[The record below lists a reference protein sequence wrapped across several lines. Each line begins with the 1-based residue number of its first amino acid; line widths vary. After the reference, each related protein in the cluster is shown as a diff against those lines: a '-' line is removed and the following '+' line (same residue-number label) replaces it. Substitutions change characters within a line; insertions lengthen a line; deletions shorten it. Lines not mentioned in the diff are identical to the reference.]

1 MISLNAIVTRLQTFA
16 ESHYFIQKFTYGNP
30 DELDIEKLGSYP
42 ALHVV
47 YNGAD
52 YDEGTKTYNF
62 ELYLIDLPD
71 NKLEDVEQ
79 RKEIAS
85 DAEQCLEDILADI
98 AAGGN
103 VFYLAEDYE
112 VTSSSV
118 LPIYKANSNVIAG
131 ALLDISI
138 QVPHDRSAC
147 NLPIDGVE
155 PEGGEFAYARRGL
168 LRMLTI
174 NGETDVLSVNTIR
187 VPNGTLIDNG
197 NGDVTLTISGAGGG
211 DVSSVNDVEP
221 DLNGNVALDTD
232 DIPEGATNEYYTNAR
247 VDAYLQSGDIS
258 LIDIASGAARL
269 SWNDTEG
276 TLDLAYANGVTLQ
289 LGQEEHFYAKATE
302 AIADGEIV
310 MFAGAQGSHL
320 LISRADMSAPGFFP
334 EAVIGVATQDFSL
347 NDFGY
352 VTSFGKVRGL
362 DLSAYSEGDLIYL
375 DPSTPGGYT
384 TSEPTPPNH
393 IILVAAV
400 AYAHSQQ
407 GTLFV
412 RPSHKPDTDEVPE
425 GSSNLYYTNARVDA
439 RVTALGLATTSYV
452 DTEVGNEE
460 SARITA
466 DESLQTQINTAAGA
480 IATNAGNITQNATD
494 IAALEAA
501 NYAKSVNSVTPDGT
515 GDVKISTSN
524 IPEGTNEY
532 YTDTKADARI
542 SAAVLAD
549 ISNVPAIGTT
559 GQALVVDSAGT
570 GHVYATIGGGGGGDV
585 VSVNSILPD
594 GLGNVSLD
602 SDDIPEG
609 TTNLYH
615 TTARVNALIAAAS
628 VTDLSDVTSAGSGA
642 IITSAER
649 TKLAGIAAGAEVNV
663 NPDWNATSGD
673 AEILNKPSIPA
684 QFFGVLAS
692 GSTAY
697 TLDSPDAGR
706 YLRFTASS
714 AVSVTIPVDK
724 FQTDDE
730 VVIEQAGTGQVEII
744 AASGVT
750 LNNSSANTNR
760 TAERFA
766 VIALKCVAT
775 NVFTLT
781 GERELV

>member
-16 ESHYFIQKFTYGNP
+16 ESHYFIRKFTYGNP

-155 PEGGEFAYARRGL
+155 PQGGEFAYARRGL

-174 NGETDVLSVNTIR
+174 NGATDVLSVNTIR
-187 VPNGTLIDNG
+187 VPNGTLVDNG

-247 VDAYLQSGDIS
+247 VDAR
-258 LIDIASGAARL
+258 IASASVTDLSDVTNAGSGAIITDAER
-269 SWNDTEG
+269 TK
-276 TLDLAYANGVTLQ
+276 LAGI
-289 LGQEEHFYAKATE
+289 E
-302 AIADGEIV
+302 
-310 MFAGAQGSHL
+310 AGADVNPTAAEVKTLYESNTNTNAFTDAEKTKLAG
-320 LISRADMSAPGFFP
+320 IEDGAEVNA
-334 EAVIGVATQDFSL
+334 
-347 NDFGY
+347 
-352 VTSFGKVRGL
+352 VTSVNGL
-362 DLSAYSEGDLIYL
+362 TGAI
-375 DPSTPGGYT
+375 T
-384 TSEPTPPNH
+384 
-393 IILVAAV
+393 
-400 AYAHSQQ
+400 
-407 GTLFV
+407 
-412 RPSHKPDTDEVPE
+412 
-425 GSSNLYYTNARVDA
+425 
-439 RVTALGLATTSYV
+439 GLATTAYV
-452 DTEVGNEE
+452 DTEIGSEE
-460 SARITA
+460 SARIA
-466 DESLQTQINTAAGA
+466 GDSSLQTQINTATGSIVANA
-480 IATNAGNITQNATD
+480 ANIATNAAD

-501 NYAKSVNSVTPDGT
+501 DYVNTLNGLSGAVTLSAGSNVTLTQVGNDIEISSSGGGGGGGHAFGTIAVPGQSNIVADSGNDTLNINAGT
-515 GDVKISTSN
+515 GIDLATNATTDTLTIAVDATTTD
-524 IPEGTNEY
+524 IPEGTN
-532 YTDTKADARI
+532 
-542 SAAVLAD
+542 
-549 ISNVPAIGTT
+549 
-559 GQALVVDSAGT
+559 
-570 GHVYATIGGGGGGDV
+570 
-585 VSVNSILPD
+585 
-594 GLGNVSLD
+594 
-602 SDDIPEG
+602 
-609 TTNLYH
+609 LYH
-615 TTARVNALIAAAS
+615 TNARVDARIAAAS

-649 TKLAGIAAGAEVNV
+649 TKLNGIETGAQVNVATDLTHTASALTLRIESSTGSDTTLTAASATLAGVMTSSDRTKLDGIEAGAEVNPTASEIKTAYESNADTNAYTDAEKSKLAGIAAGAEVNV
-663 NPDWNATSGD
+663 NADWNAVSGD
-673 AEILNKPSIPA
+673 AEILNKPTIPA
-684 QFFGVLAS
+684 QFFGVFAS

-730 VVIEQAGTGQVEII
+730 IVIEQAGTGQVEII
-744 AASGVT
+744 VASGVT
-750 LNNSSANTNR
+750 LNNSSANTKK
-760 TAERFA
+760 TAERYA

>member
-52 YDEGTKTYNF
+52 YDDGTKTYNF

-155 PEGGEFAYARRGL
+155 PQGGEFAYARRGL

-174 NGETDVLSVNTIR
+174 NGATDVLSVNTIR

-247 VDAYLQSGDIS
+247 VDAR
-258 LIDIASGAARL
+258 IASASVTDLSDVTNAGSGAIITDAER
-269 SWNDTEG
+269 TK
-276 TLDLAYANGVTLQ
+276 LAGI
-289 LGQEEHFYAKATE
+289 E
-302 AIADGEIV
+302 
-310 MFAGAQGSHL
+310 AGADVNPTAAEVKTLYESNANTNAFTDAEKTKLAG
-320 LISRADMSAPGFFP
+320 IEDGAEVNA
-334 EAVIGVATQDFSL
+334 
-347 NDFGY
+347 
-352 VTSFGKVRGL
+352 VTSVNGL
-362 DLSAYSEGDLIYL
+362 TGAI
-375 DPSTPGGYT
+375 T
-384 TSEPTPPNH
+384 
-393 IILVAAV
+393 
-400 AYAHSQQ
+400 
-407 GTLFV
+407 
-412 RPSHKPDTDEVPE
+412 
-425 GSSNLYYTNARVDA
+425 
-439 RVTALGLATTSYV
+439 GLATTAYV
-452 DTEVGNEE
+452 DTEIGSEE
-460 SARITA
+460 SARIA
-466 DESLQTQINTAAGA
+466 GDSSLQTQINTAAGA
-480 IATNAGNITQNATD
+480 IATNAANIATNAAD

-501 NYAKSVNSVTPDGT
+501 DYVNTLNGLSGAVTL
-515 GDVKISTSN
+515 
-524 IPEGTNEY
+524 
-532 YTDTKADARI
+532 
-542 SAAVLAD
+542 SAG
-549 ISNVPAIGTT
+549 SNVTLTQIGN
-559 GQALVVDSAGT
+559 DIEISSS
-570 GHVYATIGGGGGGDV
+570 GGGGGG
-585 VSVNSILPD
+585 
-594 GLGNVSLD
+594 GNAFGTIAVPGQSNIVAD
-602 SDDIPEG
+602 SGNDTLNINAGTGIDLATNATTDTLTIAVDATTTDIPEG
-609 TTNLYH
+609 TNLYH
-615 TTARVNALIAAAS
+615 TTTRVNALIAAAS

-649 TKLAGIAAGAEVNV
+649 TKLNGIETGAQVNVATDLTHTASALTLRIESSTGSDTILTAASATLAGVMTSSDRTKLDGIEAGAEINPTASEIKTAYESNADTNAYTDAEKSKLAGIAAGAEVNV
-663 NPDWNATSGD
+663 NADWNATSGD
-673 AEILNKPSIPA
+673 AEILNKPTIPA
-684 QFFGVLAS
+684 QFFGVKVTT
-692 GSTAY
+692 STAY
-697 TLDSPDAGR
+697 PLDSPDAGR
-706 YLRFTASS
+706 YLRFTASTS
-714 AVSVTIPVDK
+714 VSVTIPLDR
-724 FQTDDE
+724 FQPNDE
-730 VVIEQAGTGQVEII
+730 IVLEQAGTGQVQIL

-760 TAERFA
+760 TAERYA

>member
-174 NGETDVLSVNTIR
+174 NGATDVLSVNTIR
-187 VPNGTLIDNG
+187 VPNGTLVDNG

-247 VDAYLQSGDIS
+247 VDARIS
-258 LIDIASGAARL
+258 AASVTDLSDVTSAGSGAIITDAER
-269 SWNDTEG
+269 TK
-276 TLDLAYANGVTLQ
+276 LAGI
-289 LGQEEHFYAKATE
+289 E
-302 AIADGEIV
+302 
-310 MFAGAQGSHL
+310 AGADVNPTAAEVKTLYESNTNTNAFTDAEKTKLAG
-320 LISRADMSAPGFFP
+320 IEDGAEVNA
-334 EAVIGVATQDFSL
+334 
-347 NDFGY
+347 
-352 VTSFGKVRGL
+352 VTSVNGL
-362 DLSAYSEGDLIYL
+362 TGAI
-375 DPSTPGGYT
+375 T
-384 TSEPTPPNH
+384 
-393 IILVAAV
+393 
-400 AYAHSQQ
+400 
-407 GTLFV
+407 
-412 RPSHKPDTDEVPE
+412 
-425 GSSNLYYTNARVDA
+425 
-439 RVTALGLATTSYV
+439 GLATITYV
-452 DTEVGNEE
+452 DTEIGSEE
-460 SARITA
+460 SARIA
-466 DESLQTQINTAAGA
+466 GDSSLQTQINTATGSIVANA
-480 IATNAGNITQNATD
+480 ANISTNAAD

-501 NYAKSVNSVTPDGT
+501 DYVNTLNGLSGAVTL
-515 GDVKISTSN
+515 
-524 IPEGTNEY
+524 
-532 YTDTKADARI
+532 
-542 SAAVLAD
+542 SAG
-549 ISNVPAIGTT
+549 SNVTLTQVGNDIEI
-559 GQALVVDSAGT
+559 SSS
-570 GHVYATIGGGGGGDV
+570 GGGGGGGHSFGTIAVPGESDIV
-585 VSVNSILPD
+585 ADS
-594 GLGNVSLD
+594 GNDTLNINAGNGIDLTTNATTDTLTIAVDASTTE
-602 SDDIPEG
+602 IPEG
-609 TTNLYH
+609 TNLYH
-615 TTARVNALIAAAS
+615 TTARVDARITAAS

-649 TKLAGIAAGAEVNV
+649 TKLNGIETGAEVNPTASEIKTAYESNADTNAYTDAEKSKLAGIAAGAEVNV
-663 NPDWNATSGD
+663 NADWNASSGD
-673 AEILNKPSIPA
+673 AEILNKPTIPA
-684 QFFGVLAS
+684 QFFSVYAS

-697 TLDSPDAGR
+697 TLNTPDAGR
-706 YLRFTASS
+706 YIRFTASS

-730 VVIEQAGTGQVEII
+730 IVIEQAGTGQVEII
-744 AASGVT
+744 VASGVT
-750 LNNSSANTNR
+750 LNNSSANTKK
-760 TAERFA
+760 TAERYA

>member
-174 NGETDVLSVNTIR
+174 NGATDVLSVNTIR
-187 VPNGTLIDNG
+187 VPNGTLVDNG

-232 DIPEGATNEYYTNAR
+232 DIPEGATNVYYTNAR

-302 AIADGEIV
+302 AISDGEIV

-320 LISRADMSAPGFFP
+320 LIARADMSDPGFFP
-334 EAVIGVATQDFSL
+334 EAVIGVATQDFAL

-384 TSEPTPPNH
+384 TSEPTPPDH

-400 AYAHSQQ
+400 AYAHSEQ

-412 RPSHKPDTDEVPE
+412 RLSHKPDTDEVPE
-425 GSSNLYYTNARVDA
+425 GSSNLYYTDARVDA

-466 DESLQTQINTAAGA
+466 DASLQSQINTAAGA
-480 IATNAGNITQNATD
+480 IATNTGNITQNATD
-494 IAALEAA
+494 ISTLDGVAV
-501 NYAKSVNSVTPDGT
+501 KSVNAITPVAGAVT
-515 GDVKISTSN
+515 
-524 IPEGTNEY
+524 
-532 YTDTKADARI
+532 
-542 SAAVLAD
+542 
-549 ISNVPAIGTT
+549 
-559 GQALVVDSAGT
+559 
-570 GHVYATIGGGGGGDV
+570 
-585 VSVNSILPD
+585 
-594 GLGNVSLD
+594 LD
-602 SDDIPEG
+602 SDDISEG
-609 TTNLYH
+609 STNLYF
-615 TTARVNALIAAAS
+615 
-628 VTDLSDVTSAGSGA
+628 
-642 IITSAER
+642 TSAER
-649 TKLAGIAAGAEVNV
+649 TKLTGIETGAQVNVATDLTHTASALTLRIESSTGSDTTLTAASATLAGVMTSSDRTKLDGIETGAEVNPTASEIKTAYESNADTNAYTDAEKSKLAGIAAGAEVNV
-663 NPDWNATSGD
+663 NADWNAVTGD
-673 AEILNKPSIPA
+673 AEILNKPTIPA

-697 TLDSPDAGR
+697 TLNTPDAGR

-730 VVIEQAGTGQVEII
+730 IVIEQAGTGQVEII

-750 LNNSSANTNR
+750 LNNSSANTKK
-760 TAERFA
+760 TAERYA